1 MKIRHRLI
9 TAFLIMTFCPII
21 LMLICVTIILG
32 KQSEILTNSYNIE
45 KSYSE
50 NSEMILNPATFF
62 YNVSRADY
70 EAINKI
76 IEKSPKKFLDKNF
89 LEKSNKKLQAHGSYL
104 VVAKNKAYYYIGD
117 EENFET
123 LSNGD
128 IPLQSTYDEKAS
140 HLTYIDHNIS
150 AVIKERTFYFEDN
163 TLGQVFLITDFAKML
178 PRWEHSIQDIIVAFF
193 IILLMTGF
201 LLTIWIYQG
210 ILRPLNILRLATT
223 QIGAGNLDQPIPV
236 TSSDEIGQ
244 LCRDFEEMR
253 IRLKKMIED
262 GIAAEENTREIM
274 SSISHDLKTPIT
286 AIKGYT
292 EGILDGVADTPQ
304 KRQKYLQTIYSKAN
318 DITYLIDEL
327 SLFSKVERNS
337 LAYHF
342 VSVNLE
348 SYFSDCIEDLSLDL
362 ESQGMTIDYYN
373 TTEKDTQILVDTE
386 QMKRVLHNII
396 ENAVK
401 YNNKPNGHI
410 SIRVEDAPVQP
421 VTPPLYRQLKEDG
434 TDLIPPTIPDEFVQ
448 IQIEDNGSGIAAKD
462 IPHIFD
468 RFFRADA
475 SRNSSKRGS
484 GLGLAIVKMII
495 SEHGGKVWA
504 ESIEGVGSS
513 FYFTIKKTI

>member
-9 TAFLIMTFCPII
+9 TAFLIMTFCPIL
-21 LMLICVTIILG
+21 LMLICVTVILNR
-32 KQSEILTNSYNIE
+32 QTEILANSYNIE
-45 KSYSE
+45 KSYNT
-50 NSEMILNPATFF
+50 NSDMILNPATFF

-70 EAINKI
+70 DAICTV
-76 IEKSPKKFLDKNF
+76 IEQSPDKLLDKDF
-89 LEKSNKKLQAHGSYL
+89 LEDINSRLLSRGSYL
-104 VVAKNKAYYYIGD
+104 VVTQNKTYYYIGD
-117 EENFET
+117 EENFQT

-128 IPLQSTYDEKAS
+128 IPLRSTYDKNARS
-140 HLTYIDHNIS
+140 LTYIDHSIS
-150 AVIKERTFYFEDN
+150 AVIKESSFYFEDN

-178 PRWEHSIQDIIVAFF
+178 PRWEHSIHDIIIAFF
-193 IILLMTGF
+193 VILLITGF
-201 LLTIWIYQG
+201 FLTIWIYQS
-210 ILRPLNILRLATT
+210 ILKPLSILRLATT
-223 QIGAGNLDQPIPV
+223 QIGAGNLNQPIPV
-236 TSSDEIGQ
+236 TSTDEIGQ

-262 GIAAEENTREIM
+262 GIIAEENTREIM

-292 EGILDGVADTPQ
+292 EGILDGVADTPEKQ
-304 KRQKYLQTIYSKAN
+304 QKYLQTIYSKAN

-337 LAYHF
+337 LAYNF

-348 SYFSDCIEDLSLDL
+348 NYFTDCIEDLSLDL
-362 ESQGMTIDYYN
+362 ESQDMTIDYYN
-373 TTEKDTQILVDTE
+373 TTSKDTEILVDPE

-410 SIRVEDAPVQP
+410 SIRVENAPVP
-421 VTPPLYRQLKEDG
+421 PFTPPLYRQLKEDG
-434 TDLIPPTIPDEFVQ
+434 TDLNPAPIPDEFVQ
-448 IQIEDNGSGIAAKD
+448 IQIEDNGPGIAAKD

-468 RFFRADA
+468 RFFRADT

-484 GLGLAIVKMII
+484 GLGLAIVKRII
-495 SEHGGKVWA
+495 SDHGGKVWA
-504 ESIEGVGSS
+504 ESIEDVGSS
-513 FYFTIKKTI
+513 FYFTIKKTH